1 MAILPLAK
9 MYLKKKFTKKK
20 EVHFV
25 MIKSH
30 FNDIIQEDTA
40 IVSINVLKIHKAKLA
55 ELKEEIEDWTIIVG
69 DFNTSILIMDKISR
83 RSVRK

>member
-1 MAILPLAK
+1 MAILQLAK

-20 EVHFV
+20 EGHVV

-30 FNDIIQEDTA
+30 FNDITQEDTT

-55 ELKEEIEDWTIIVG
+55 ELKGETEDWT
-69 DFNTSILIMDKISR
+69 
-83 RSVRK
+83 